1 MTKTPKVLLMCPDIP
16 FPIVAGGQMR
26 MASICEGLSK
36 CCHLHIACIAPD
48 VPGAT
53 LAWAKESDIT
63 IENFRH
69 TDFSNLQL
77 WYQRIIMVMTRNNLQ
92 HHRREQHFFNDVFN
106 RTAPELV
113 WLETPYLIRYTLE
126 WMKKTPVVVDYWG
139 TSEGA
144 KRIFMSTSGVKKI
157 EKWFIWWTAYGG
169 ELRYSK
175 RLKDIASVSRLDAD
189 YFQRISPQCRTWPIP
204 IGIIRRHQK
213 NNGELFQSEPGQN
226 MMIFTGD
233 LSYLPNIDAAEHF
246 VRRIFPLI
254 RREIPDA
261 VFRIVGRNPEQ
272 KVQALKSIP
281 GVEICADVPDLSE
294 EISLSS
300 IYVLPMR
307 LGSGI
312 RSKLFDVFPLS
323 KAIVT
328 TSIGAEG
335 LELYHD
341 QNCMIADTE
350 MDFAQCCIRLLK
362 DEEKRVKLG
371 NGAKRLA
378 TDVYN
383 QENINLL
390 IKEVVAKVI
399 GK

>member
-1 MTKTPKVLLMCPDIP
+1 
-16 FPIVAGGQMR
+16 MR

-36 CCHLHIACIAPD
+36 YCQLHIACIAQDIPS
-48 VPGAT
+48 AT
-53 LAWAKESDIT
+53 FAWAKELNAT
-63 IENFRH
+63 IENFRQ

-77 WYQRIIMVMTRNNLQ
+77 WYHRISMVMTRNNLQ
-92 HHRREQHFFNDVFN
+92 HHRREQHFFNCVFN
-106 RTAPELV
+106 HTAPDLV

-126 WMKKTPVVVDYWG
+126 WMKIIPVVVDYWG

-144 KRIFMSTSGVKKI
+144 KRIFVNTSGVKKI

-175 RLKDIASVSRLDAD
+175 RLKDIACVSKLDAD
-189 YFQRISPQCRTWPIP
+189 YFQGISPHCRTWPIP

-213 NNGELFQSEPGQN
+213 NSNELLQSEPGQN
-226 MMIFTGD
+226 MMMIFTGD

-246 VRRIFPLI
+246 VRGIFPLI

-261 VFRIVGRNPEQ
+261 VFRIVGRNPGQ

-281 GVEICADVPDLSE
+281 GVEIRGNVADLSD
-294 EISLSS
+294 EISIAS

-312 RSKLFDVFPLS
+312 RSKLFDVFPLA

-335 LELYHD
+335 LELYND
-341 QNCMIADTE
+341 NNCLIADKE

-362 DEEKRVKLG
+362 DKEIRVKLG

-378 TDVYN
+378 TDVYT
-383 QENINLL
+383 QENISLL
-390 IKEVVAKVI
+390 IKEVVAVVTCK
-399 GK
+399 

>member
-1 MTKTPKVLLMCPDIP
+1 MSPDLP
-16 FPIVAGGQMR
+16 YPIIAGGQMR

-36 CCHLHIACIAPD
+36 YCQLHIACIAQDILPE
-48 VPGAT
+48 T
-53 LAWAKESDIT
+53 FAWAKELNAT

-69 TDFSNLQL
+69 TDFNNLQS
-77 WYQRIIMVMTRNNLQ
+77 WYHRITMVMTRNNLQ

-106 RTAPELV
+106 RKAPDLV

-144 KRIFMSTSGVKKI
+144 KRIFMNTTGVKKI

-169 ELRYSK
+169 ELRYS
-175 RLKDIASVSRLDAD
+175 RWLKDVACVSRLDAD
-189 YFQRISPQCRTWPIP
+189 YFQRISPHCRTWPIP
-204 IGIIRRHQK
+204 IGIIRRHQR
-213 NNGELFQSEPGQN
+213 NSDEFHQSEPGQN
-226 MMIFTGD
+226 MIMIFTGD
-233 LSYLPNIDAAEHF
+233 LSYLPNIDATEHF
-246 VRRIFPLI
+246 VRGIFPLI
-254 RREIPDA
+254 RREIHDA
-261 VFRIVGRNPEQ
+261 VFRIVGRNPGQ

-281 GVEICADVPDLSE
+281 GVEIHSDVPDLSE

-312 RSKLFDVFPLS
+312 RSKLFDVFPLA

-341 QNCMIADTE
+341 KNCLIADEE

-362 DEEKRVKLG
+362 DEEKRRELG

-378 TDVYN
+378 TDVYT

-399 GK
+399 GT